1 MAAEEEEEEEAGRA
15 RGVIYSGTATFN
27 GCLAS
32 SASGAYRGRGRQARL
47 IQGNLNLS
55 SNVAAE
61 SKIKPLKYS
70 YCNFIG
76 LKPPANLQVLIKQ

>member
-1 MAAEEEEEEEAGRA
+1 MVVWPPPPVEHIAGA
-15 RGVIYSGTATFN
+15 
-27 GCLAS
+27 
-32 SASGAYRGRGRQARL
+32 GAKL
-47 IQGNLNLS
+47 VLS